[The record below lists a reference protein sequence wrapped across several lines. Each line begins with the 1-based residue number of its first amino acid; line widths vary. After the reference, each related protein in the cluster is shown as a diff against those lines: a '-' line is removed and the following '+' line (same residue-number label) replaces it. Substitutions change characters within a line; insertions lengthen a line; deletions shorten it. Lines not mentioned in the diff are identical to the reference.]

1 MCGVAGRF
9 AVQGPL
15 LGEAI
20 LPGKDRLWSIVS
32 MLDRL
37 DQANSD
43 YRPHDGTK
51 QEKAITITI
60 TITFTIRQAKEAE
73 KSEMRT

>member
-15 LGEAI
+15 LGGGHSA
-20 LPGKDRLWSIVS
+20 GKDRLWSIVS

-60 TITFTIRQAKEAE
+60 TITFTIRAGEGGGKI
-73 KSEMRT
+73 